1 MKVSIITA
9 CFNRVETIE
18 KCLSSVSSQS
28 FKDIEYI
35 VIDGA
40 SNDGTFELLKQ
51 SDVKVDLLISE
62 KDNGIYDALN
72 KGIINSTGEII
83 GILHSDDVYAH
94 KNVILEVNSFF
105 ESNPNIEIVIGNVN
119 YFKKNN
125 SKKII
130 RAYKSN
136 FFKMWMFI
144 FGFTPAHTAAFIKKS
159 VFDKYGLYRDDF
171 KYAGDFEFF
180 LRVLL
185 IFSTPYVLLNQ
196 TLINMQMGGKSNLNI
211 KSYLNNTREI
221 LFALKM
227 HGIIS
232 NFFLVSIRFPIKILW
247 IIFCKLKYKNINLS

>member
-9 CFNRVETIE
+9 CFNRVDTIE
-18 KCLSSVSSQS
+18 KCLASISSQS

-35 VIDGA
+35 IIDGA
-40 SNDGTFELLKQ
+40 SNDGTLEMLKK
-51 SDVKVDLLISE
+51 SDVKIDLLISE
-62 KDNGIYDALN
+62 NDNGIYDALN

-94 KNVILEVNSFF
+94 KNVISEITGFF
-105 ESNPNIEIVIGNVN
+105 ESNPNVEIVFGNVN

-125 SKKII
+125 SKKPI
-130 RAYKSN
+130 RTYKSN
-136 FFKMWMFI
+136 YFKKWMFI

-159 VFDKYGLYRDDF
+159 VFDRHGLYRDDF

-185 IFSTPYVLLNQ
+185 VFSTPYALLNQ
-196 TLINMQMGGKSNLNI
+196 TFINMQMGGKSNLNL
-211 KSYLNNTREI
+211 KSYVNNTREI
-221 LFALKM
+221 IFALKTN
-227 HGIIS
+227 GIIS

-247 IIFCKLKYKNINLS
+247 IIICKFKL